1 MKPTYLAVLSLPIV
15 LTAGCSTVPRS
26 FQLTAK
32 PLMAASEALAGG
44 PARAAAADGASGAQA
59 GDGSGAPTQPLSNF
73 QAVNV
78 LVQDSQSNC
87 ADFVNSL
94 YSQMAGSGFAFDV
107 LGTISS
113 ALATVFTPLTV
124 VHSLTAGSTVF
135 GAAKTGVS
143 ANYLN
148 TLSIAHVAQ
157 SIQSTYQ
164 ADIQKY
170 IAYLNGLDQNGRD
183 NLDVYAERSMILSY
197 HNECSLAWAEG
208 TISVALQPSQSGQS
222 ATSGSQSISVKY
234 TVPQGG
240 QTVAAVADSVASAVA
255 ASSDFKKADVTASSK
270 NGIVSFAMKKTF
282 PLVATASPGKPNT
295 QVTMSNNSSPVT
307 LTIGGTPAGGDVI
320 TITGN
325 PTSSGTSTS
334 GGASRNGPAGEVG
347 GSGGGK
353 PNNIGINVKPSAAVL
368 RVPALR

>member
-1 MKPTYLAVLSLPIV
+1 MKLTYLAISLPLV

-32 PLMAASEALAGG
+32 PLMTASEALAEKQPK
-44 PARAAAADGASGAQA
+44 PATPDGASGVQS
-59 GDGSGAPTQPLSNF
+59 GDKSGTPSRSLSNF
-73 QAVNV
+73 QAVNS
-78 LVQDSQSNC
+78 LVQDSQSKC

-113 ALATVFTPLTV
+113 TLATVFTPLTV

-135 GAAKTGVS
+135 GAAKTGIS

-148 TLSIAHVAQ
+148 TLSISHVAQ

-183 NLDVYAERSMILSY
+183 HLDVYAERSMILSY

-208 TISVALQPSQSGQS
+208 TISVALQPSQSGQT
-222 ATSGSQSISVKY
+222 ATSGRQSISVKY

-240 QTVAAVADSVASAVA
+240 QSAAAVADSVASAVT
-255 ASSDFKKADVTASSK
+255 ASSDFKAANVTASSK
-270 NGIVSFAMKKTF
+270 NGVVSFAMKKTF
-282 PLVATASPGKPNT
+282 PLDAIASPGKPNT
-295 QVTMSNNSSPVT
+295 QVTMDNESSPIT
-307 LTIGGTPAGGDVI
+307 LTISGTPAHGDVI

-334 GGASRNGPAGEVG
+334 GGASRNGTEAEGG

-353 PNNIGINVKPSAAVL
+353 SNNIGINVKPSAAVL